1 MSGQKEIVDLPCDM
15 KKNAIAVAPVDGIQ
29 VGKREGAKKKLLRFC
44 CLT

>member
-15 KKNAIAVAPVDGIQ
+15 KKNVVAVAPGDGMQ
-29 VGKREGAKKKLLRFC
+29 VGKREGIKKNLLRFC